1 MKALKF
7 TLIIPL
13 LVFAVS
19 CKKSG
24 TSDNNNTKSA
34 VTSDEAVDMAVGAIS
49 VNSFGFASVADNV
62 GANAQTFNSISTGS
76 QTVNSTTTNSV
87 HQACGTT
94 VADSIDFSGNTASVT
109 YSSFYKF
116 SRTLNCN
123 TNNVPDNLI
132 NAITFKGS
140 FDGPRLSSNDSGTS
154 NVTIAGLAPSAAS
167 YTVNGTYSRKGAFT
181 SKVGNKA
188 SGSSDVEIV
197 ANNVVLNKPGRAIA
211 SGTATITISG
221 TAHAGSF
228 SFAGTL
234 VFNGNNKATLT
245 VGTTVYI
252 VNLLTGSY
260 TKQ

>member
-1 MKALKF
+1 MKALKI

-13 LVFAVS
+13 LLFAVS

-24 TSDNNNTKSA
+24 TNDNSNPKSA

-49 VNSFGFASVADNV
+49 VNSFGFASVTDNV
-62 GANAQTFNSISTGS
+62 GAKAQTFNSISPGG
-76 QTVNSTTTNSV
+76 QTVNSTATNSA

-94 VADSIDFSGNTASVT
+94 VADSIDFSGSNSSVT

-123 TNNVPDNLI
+123 ANNVPDNLI
-132 NAITFKGS
+132 NVITFKGS

-154 NVTIAGLAPSAAS
+154 NVTIAGLAASAAN

-197 ANNVVLNKPGRAIA
+197 ATNITLDKPSRAIA

-221 TAHAGSF
+221 TAPAGAF

-245 VGTTVYI
+245 VGTAVYI